1 MNIVNEIVENIK
13 SGKANLKLLDDR
25 ITQNKKMEL
34 IQQSGFEELCKF
46 GDDETFR
53 ALYKK
58 EGKYY
63 YAEREYCADNAQTG
77 SCEMQYDKL
86 YEVEL

>member
-1 MNIVNEIVENIK
+1 MGNVNKIVEDIK
-13 SGKANLKLLDDR
+13 SGKANLELLDDR
-25 ITQNKKMEL
+25 VTQNKKL
-34 IQQSGFEELCKF
+34 DFVQQSGFEKLCEF
-46 GDDETFR
+46 GNDETFK

-86 YEVEL
+86 YQVIL